1 MRPIRLSS
9 HPAYVTDQRLAAPRE
24 GSLVTVSIRRQV
36 KVGRER
42 DYEAGLSA
50 VLAEAVTLPG
60 TSGATVLALGGSPA
74 SYQILLHFDDEA
86 GRRAWSGSPV
96 RRRWLDRMDELTNG
110 IPEIE
115 VLDAQHAW
123 LVQRHRSRTLV
134 APPRH
139 KVALLT
145 WAGIY
150 PVITVLL
157 ALLGPRIAPWPLVAR
172 TFVLTACAIPLMT
185 WVVMPTVTR
194 LARPWL
200 QPHSDPP
207 SPT

>member
-1 MRPIRLSS
+1 M
-9 HPAYVTDQRLAAPRE
+9 TDQSVAPLSQ
-24 GSLVTVSIRRQV
+24 GSLITVSIRRQA
-36 KVGRER
+36 KVGREG
-42 DYEAGLSA
+42 DYEAGLNA

-96 RRRWLDRMDELTNG
+96 RRRWLERMDELTNG

-123 LVQRHRSRTLV
+123 LVQRHRAGLVV
-134 APPRH
+134 APLRH

-145 WAGIY
+145 WIGIY

-157 ALLGPRIAPWPLVAR
+157 AFLGPRIAPWPLVAR
-172 TFVLTACAIPLMT
+172 TFVLTASAIPLMT
-185 WVVMPTVTR
+185 WLVMPTVTR
-194 LARPWL
+194 LAKPWL
-200 QPHSDPP
+200 QPT
-207 SPT
+207 PTRPHHVSYPIPEAPKLP